1 MALMALVLGLRLRTA
16 GGLAQYNYL
25 SNLLTSIQTT
35 IQTTIHQVATQS

>member
-35 IQTTIHQVATQS
+35 IHQVATQS